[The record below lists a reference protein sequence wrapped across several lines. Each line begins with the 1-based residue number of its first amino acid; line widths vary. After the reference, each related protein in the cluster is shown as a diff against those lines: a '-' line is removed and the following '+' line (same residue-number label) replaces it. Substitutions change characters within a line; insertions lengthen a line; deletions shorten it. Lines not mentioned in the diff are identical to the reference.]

1 MPIPSDTKPH
11 IHAPRFWPTWAGL
24 ALLRGLAEL
33 PMGMQLRLG
42 SGLGELMYRLM
53 PSRRR
58 IAAEN
63 IRLSFPTLDS
73 KRREELVRETFRSTA
88 VGTLEGGLAWWGR
101 DSRLRPRVTVEGL
114 DRLEAARAQGKGVI
128 LLGGHYTTLEI
139 SGRLL
144 SYHVSGLCPV
154 YKPAR
159 NAAFEAAMARSRR
172 RTFDELLPSKDLRT
186 ILRALRRGKVVW
198 YAPDQDFGRRNT
210 VFAPFMGVQAA
221 SLTIT
226 GRLAAMSGA
235 PVLPFYSE
243 RRPDGRYR
251 LRVGAPLPGFPSMDA
266 VADASAVNA
275 AIETQV
281 RRAPAQYLWVHK
293 RFRSRPP
300 GLPPLYGKK

>member
-1 MPIPSDTKPH
+1 MPKPSDTKPH

-33 PMGMQLRLG
+33 PVGVQLRLG

-53 PSRRR
+53 PGRRR
-58 IAAEN
+58 IAAAN

-73 KRREELVRETFRSTA
+73 KSREELVRETFRSTA

-101 DSRLRPRVTVEGL
+101 DSSLRPRVTVEGL

-144 SYHVSGLCPV
+144 SYYVSGLCPV

-159 NAAFEAAMARSRR
+159 NAAFEAAMARARR

-243 RRPDGRYR
+243 R
-251 LRVGAPLPGFPSMDA
+251 LPGGRWLLRIGQALEGFPTGDDTEDA
-266 VADASAVNA
+266 RRVNA
-275 AIETQV
+275 AIEEQV
-281 RRAPAQYLWVHK
+281 RRTPAQYLWVHR
-293 RFRSRPP
+293 RFKTRPP
-300 GLPPLYGKK
+300 GEAPLY

>member
-1 MPIPSDTKPH
+1 MPKPSKTKPH

-33 PMGMQLRLG
+33 PVGVQLRLG

-53 PSRRR
+53 PDRRR
-58 IAAEN
+58 IAAAN
-63 IRLSFPTLDS
+63 IRLSFPSLDA

-101 DSRLRPRVTVEGL
+101 DSRLRPRVTIEGL
-114 DRLEAARAQGKGVI
+114 ERLEAARAQGKGVI
-128 LLGGHYTTLEI
+128 LLGGHYTTLEV

-144 SYHVSGLCPV
+144 SYYVSDLCPV

-159 NAAFEAAMARSRR
+159 NAAFEAAMTRARRH
-172 RTFDELLPSKDLRT
+172 TFDELLASKDLRT
-186 ILRALRRGKVVW
+186 ILRTLRQGKVVW

-210 VFAPFMGVQAA
+210 VFAPFMGVETA

-226 GRLAAMSGA
+226 ARLATMSGA

-243 RRPDGRYR
+243 RLPGGRWL
-251 LRVGAPLPGFPSMDA
+251 LRIGAPLDAFPSGEDVEDA
-266 VADASAVNA
+266 RRVNA
-275 AIETQV
+275 AIEEQV
-281 RRAPAQYLWVHK
+281 RRTPAQYLWVHR
-293 RFRSRPP
+293 RFKTRPP
-300 GLPPLYGKK
+300 GEAPLY